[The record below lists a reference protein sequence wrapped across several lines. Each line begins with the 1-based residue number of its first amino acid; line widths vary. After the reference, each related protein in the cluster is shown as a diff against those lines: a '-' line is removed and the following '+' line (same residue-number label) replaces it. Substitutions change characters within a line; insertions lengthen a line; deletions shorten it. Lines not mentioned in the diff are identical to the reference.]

1 MKITR
6 LKIKGYKNLDIDIKH
21 ESDIMAFIR
30 LNGSGKSNVLE
41 ALSFIFREIYKN
53 KQEDILKKVCKN
65 ILFEFEIYFKTQNS
79 EDSTYRF
86 IGKKEI
92 LPLVTN
98 LLMMNLMELMKELL
112 LMQCQRK

>member
-21 ESDIMAFIR
+21 ESNIMAFIR

-86 IGKKEI
+86 IGKKGNF
-92 LPLVTN
+92 TFSN
-98 LLMMNLMELMKELL
+98 
-112 LMQCQRK
+112 